1 MTVLKQTE
9 DDPGNVNTA
18 NDAMA
23 QENARRQKAAELEQQ
38 RVANARARNTASPV
52 QSQLPARARQVL
64 SSGQQ
69 ALGTA
74 SQGIGDYYSSVAPT
88 SRPQAT
94 EDVRRRGSIQ
104 QAPSNRYYQTLERFK
119 KPERKDFQEEGKEVD
134 EEAYQQAM
142 DKRTQSMRDFAGQE
156 RQDYDAWFKEQMKNN
171 PQILDQRDKRMATP
185 NQKRLRSLGRGLSSV
200 TGLSLP
206 RGLKRKFGT
215 DRVSEMEGS
224 AKNLAMFREQQGEKV
239 APLTDDGEVNPDY
252 KEILQERPTGEGTTQ
267 GTLQDFGVEIDPA
280 TKTREETP
288 ARTPK
293 GEQVRFMR
301 GDDPV
306 NTGRFGLGNTF
317 GSLKR
322 KKDKPA
328 GADSINPALAREF
341 KPDVN
346 PTGSA
351 PSPAALEAQRQKTAR
366 ADKERAKTKTTQTTL
381 DV

>member
-1 MTVLKQTE
+1 MLKQTE
-9 DDPGNVNTA
+9 DEDDPT
-18 NDAMA
+18 
-23 QENARRQKAAELEQQ
+23 
-38 RVANARARNTASPV
+38 VANAQQQAQAAKPQPV
-52 QSQLPARARQVL
+52 AQPNVPSQLPARARQVL

-69 ALGTA
+69 ALGTT
-74 SQGIGDYYSSVAPT
+74 SQAIGDYYSSVAPT
-88 SRPQAT
+88 SRPQAA

-142 DKRTQSMRDFAGQE
+142 EQRNQSMRDFAEQE
-156 RQDYDAWFKEQMKNN
+156 RQDYDAWFREQMKNN
-171 PQILDQRDKRMATP
+171 PQILDQRDKRLATP

-206 RGLKRKFGT
+206 RGLKRRFGT

-224 AKNLAMFREQQGEKV
+224 AKNLALFREQQGEKV
-239 APLTDDGEVNPDY
+239 APLTDDGKVNPDY

-280 TKTREETP
+280 TKTREEAP

-301 GDDPV
+301 GDNPA
-306 NTGRFGLGNTF
+306 NTGQFGLGNTF

-328 GADSINPALAREF
+328 GAGSIDPALAREF

-346 PTGSA
+346 PTGSV
-351 PSPAALEAQRQKTAR
+351 PSPAALEAQRQKAAR